1 MLPIRLVA
9 GALLLGLCAAVV
21 PAHAVDAVVPMGATY
36 AGVVEPGGRETVV
49 GVLIPAGTAS
59 GSITVKAARG
69 SLLVPQ
75 VALAAPNGTVRTAQD
90 FLAELAVVRTT
101 PKSMAISKIA
111 TFTTSGLY
119 RVIVTGVD
127 DTLGNPTAGAFTV
140 VVKGKP
146 SKGFKTL
153 PVTLTSAADK
163 DNYILNVPENG
174 TLTVSVK
181 PQRLAPFVPSL
192 QILTPS
198 GDTVNYDEYV
208 KYGLRDSSITVRNLP
223 LAFFGD
229 HTLRVGANGAPGD
242 YILTATV
249 KAKKRLPL
257 VGAPV
262 ADAGGTV
269 IVEQTKQSVLDGSGT
284 VGGDTYQWCQVSGP
298 PLSIVTRTSKSPAFV
313 APVNRVSCAWQM
325 VSSNAIGRSLA
336 SVAILEVDRA
346 PIASAGPSRSV
357 AVGAPVTLDG
367 SGSSDLDAGDVLSYE
382 WTQVSGPAA
391 TLSDPWIAQPSF
403 TPGASGTYVFR
414 LVVNDGIASSAPDT
428 VIVVAGGAAPA
439 ADAGR
444 PIFVRLQ
451 DSVFLSGLRSVSAS
465 GGAPASW
472 SWTADPSNPT
482 AITLAGADTPVASF
496 TAPKTSGRWRFRL
509 AVDGGAAVDDVE
521 VVVTTAIP
529 ENLSPVARAGSRQT
543 VVQGAA
549 IDLDGSGSSDDISV
563 QSWEWGQ
570 VGGPDAGLE
579 STGATSASGTAPNS
593 DAVLRFWLMV
603 HDGRKYGAPDQV
615 TVVVGSQGAPV
626 ADAGTDREGFVA
638 QVLTLSSSGSLPS
651 PGQTIDGRQ
660 WVQVSGRDWY
670 DVDQRD
676 AGFDPLAESPA
687 VVVPGDASSLTSTRV
702 LLFALTVSDPTGT
715 SIEDLV
721 SVTFT
726 GLPKNAQPVASAQI
740 NGGGTVFR
748 PGNMIVMAAS
758 AVDADGDPVS
768 WFWEQ
773 IAGPPV
779 SFAPATLQQIT
790 VTAPVASATLTFR
803 VTANDGTGEPN
814 STDTAEVSFSVNR
827 PPVIV
832 ISSTP
837 SAGPAGTFVTLSGNG
852 TTDPDDGGLTYAWT
866 ELPPAKGGLV
876 TLSGADTITAT
887 FTQPVYQVSGGGQ
900 GGTQTERR
908 RTFRLTVTDGVGPSG
923 AVNATVNFS
932 PNVAPV
938 LGAVTPTGDRKIFY
952 SNSGQTIDRSETLTA
967 NGSGGAGPTVDADG
981 DTLSWSWRIVS
992 GPFANP
998 PSSYLS
1004 STTQRTV
1011 TFGAPRPTNSL
1022 DSTGG
1027 VYRLGVTGSDG
1038 AELSAEVT
1046 VDVLVTASFL
1056 GDVYPM
1062 FTATCNSIGC
1072 HNASSS
1078 GGLRLDQGA
1087 SQSRTNLVTSTGYA
1101 QPNNYSGST
1110 LYTDLQTGKM
1120 PKTGAPFAQWQYY
1133 IVRDWIQPEWNMTS
1147 PEGLSSGAENN

>member
-1 MLPIRLVA
+1 MLPIRIAA
-9 GALLLGLCAAVV
+9 GALLVGLCAALV
-21 PAHAVDAVVPMGATY
+21 PAHAVDAVVPMGTTY

-49 GVLIPAGTAS
+49 GVLIPAGAAKC
-59 GSITVKAARG
+59 SITVKAARG
-69 SLLVPQ
+69 SLVVPR
-75 VALAAPNGTVRTAQD
+75 VALAAPNGTVRDADD
-90 FLAELAVVRTT
+90 FLAELAKVKVT
-101 PKSMAISKIA
+101 PKLMAISRIP
-111 TFTTSGLY
+111 TFTASGLY
-119 RVIVTGVD
+119 RVIVTGAD
-127 DTLGNPTAGAFTV
+127 DEFGNPTAGAFTV
-140 VVKGKP
+140 VLKGKP
-146 SKGFKTL
+146 ARGFKTL

-163 DNYILNVPENG
+163 DNYIVNVPENG

-181 PQRLAPFVPSL
+181 PQKLAPFVPSL

-198 GDTVNYDEYV
+198 GDVVNYDENV

-242 YILTATV
+242 YVLTATV
-249 KAKKRLPL
+249 KAKKRLPIP
-257 VGAPV
+257 GAPV

-269 IVEQTKQSVLDGSGT
+269 ILEQTRQGSLDGSGT
-284 VGGDTYQWCQVSGP
+284 IGGDSFQWCQVSGP
-298 PLSIVTRTSKSPAFV
+298 TLSIVTRTSKSPAFI

-325 VSSNAIGRSLA
+325 VATNEIGRSLA

-357 AVGAPVTLDG
+357 AVGTPVTLDG

-391 TLSDPWIAQPSF
+391 TLSDPWTVQPSF
-403 TPGASGTYVFR
+403 TPPAAGTYVFR

-428 VIVVAGGAAPA
+428 VIVVAGGAAPT

-444 PIFVRLQ
+444 PVLVRLQ

-465 GGAPASW
+465 GGAPTSW
-472 SWTADPSNPT
+472 SWTVDPSNPS
-482 AITLAGADTPVASF
+482 AVTLAGADTPVASF
-496 TAPKTSGRWRFRL
+496 TAPKTTGRWRFRL
-509 AVDGGAAVDDVE
+509 SVDGGAALDEVE
-521 VVVTTAIP
+521 VVVTTVIP
-529 ENLSPVARAGSRQT
+529 ENDSPVARAGSRQT
-543 VVQGAA
+543 LVHGAG
-549 IDLDGSGSSDDISV
+549 IDLDGSASTDDVSV

-570 VGGPDAGLE
+570 AGGPDAGLE
-579 STGATSASGTAPNS
+579 ATGATSASGTAPNS

-626 ADAGTDREGFVA
+626 ADAGTDTIGFVS
-638 QVLTLSSSGSLPS
+638 QVLTLSSSGSLPA

-670 DVDQRD
+670 DVDLKD
-676 AGFDPLAESPA
+676 AGFDPQAEAPA
-687 VVVPGDASSLTSTRV
+687 ITVPGDASSLSSTRV
-702 LLFALTVSDPTGT
+702 LLFAVTVSDPTG
-715 SIEDLV
+715 SSVEDLV

-726 GLPKNAQPVASAQI
+726 GLPKNAQPVANAQV
-740 NGGGTVFR
+740 NGGASVFR
-748 PGNMIVMAAS
+748 PGNMIVMTGS
-758 AVDADGDPVS
+758 GTDADGDPVS
-768 WFWEQ
+768 YFWEQ

-790 VTAPVASATLTFR
+790 VTAPSASDTLTFR
-803 VTANDGTGEPN
+803 VTVNDGTGEPN
-814 STDTAEVSFSVNR
+814 STDTAEVSFAVNR

-876 TLSGADTITAT
+876 TLSGANTISAT

-900 GGTQTERR
+900 GGSQSERR

-923 AVNATVNFS
+923 AVNATVTFS

-967 NGSGGAGPTVDADG
+967 NSSGGAGPTVDADG
-981 DTLSWSWRIVS
+981 DALSWSWRIVS

-1004 STTQRTV
+1004 STTQRSV
-1011 TFGAPRPTNSL
+1011 TFGAPRPTQSA

-1027 VYRLGVTGSDG
+1027 VYRLGVVGSDG
-1038 AELSAEVT
+1038 AELSTEVT

-1062 FTATCNSIGC
+1062 FTSTCNSIGC
-1072 HNASSS
+1072 HNNTAS

-1087 SQSRTNLVTSTGYA
+1087 SQSRSNLLTLNYVL
-1101 QPNNYSGST
+1101 PNNYSTST
-1110 LYTDLQTGKM
+1110 LYFDLQTGKM
-1120 PKTGAPFAQWQYY
+1120 PKTGAPFTQWQYY
-1133 IVRDWIQPEWNMTS
+1133 TVRDWIEPEHNVGS